1 MILSGKE
8 IEKEVRNGNIK
19 IEPFDRSKINPNSY
33 NLTLSDE
40 LVVYKNK
47 TLDMKENNPTAR
59 LIIPKEGLLLQP
71 GRVYLARTVERTFTD
86 KYVPMLEGRSSV
98 GRLGISVHV
107 TAGFGDIGF
116 NGHWTLEITVEQ
128 PTVIY
133 PDVEICQIYY
143 HTIKGDYDLYSSGKY
158 QNNTGIQSSMM
169 YKDFEKTE
177 SSELL
182 NPAGKYLLKFAKN
195 HSLSISEDYE
205 QPMVK
210 ARFDFFNKTGL

>member
-1 MILSGKE
+1 MILSGRE
-8 IEKEVRNGNIK
+8 IEREIHNGNIK
-19 IEPFDRSKINPNSY
+19 IEPFERSKVNPNSY
-33 NLTLSDE
+33 NLTLSND
-40 LVVYKNK
+40 LVVYENK
-47 TLDMKENNPTAR
+47 TLDMKEKNPTAQ
-59 LIIPKEGLLLQP
+59 LVIPKEGLLLQP

-116 NGHWTLEITVEQ
+116 SGNWALEITVEQ

-158 QNNTGIQSSMM
+158 QNNTGIQSSLM
-169 YKDFEKTE
+169 YFELGGMCGAQNTRPNREK
-177 SSELL
+177 
-182 NPAGKYLLKFAKN
+182 
-195 HSLSISEDYE
+195 IW
-205 QPMVK
+205 
-210 ARFDFFNKTGL
+210 

>member
-1 MILSGKE
+1 
-8 IEKEVRNGNIK
+8 
-19 IEPFDRSKINPNSY
+19 
-33 NLTLSDE
+33 
-40 LVVYKNK
+40 
-47 TLDMKENNPTAR
+47 MKENNPTAR

-158 QNNTGIQSSMM
+158 QNNTGIQSSVM

>member
-1 MILSGKE
+1 
-8 IEKEVRNGNIK
+8 
-19 IEPFDRSKINPNSY
+19 
-33 NLTLSDE
+33 
-40 LVVYKNK
+40 
-47 TLDMKENNPTAR
+47 MKEKNPTAQ
-59 LIIPKEGLLLQP
+59 LVIPKEGLLLQP

-143 HTIKGDYDLYSSGKY
+143 HTIKATMTCIAAESTK
-158 QNNTGIQSSMM
+158 TIQEF
-169 YKDFEKTE
+169 KPVLCIRRNENE
-177 SSELL
+177 V
-182 NPAGKYLLKFAKN
+182 N
-195 HSLSISEDYE
+195 
-205 QPMVK
+205 
-210 ARFDFFNKTGL
+210 